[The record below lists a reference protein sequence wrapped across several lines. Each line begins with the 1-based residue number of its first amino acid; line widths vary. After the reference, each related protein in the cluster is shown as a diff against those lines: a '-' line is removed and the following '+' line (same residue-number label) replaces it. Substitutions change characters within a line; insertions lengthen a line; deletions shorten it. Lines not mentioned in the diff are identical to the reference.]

1 MYALYYMYKLVVL
14 HLAKVKAHVRAYNS
28 ACLAKVNIG
37 KDAAT
42 TTSKGVAIV
51 FTAQYLCGNLLNKN
65 HQWTLS
71 QYYSGKV
78 SVGNH
83 GESEGTS
90 MVDRGKKDNILRLL
104 QC

>member
-42 TTSKGVAIV
+42 TTSKGQHDICVVI
-51 FTAQYLCGNLLNKN
+51 F
-65 HQWTLS
+65 
-71 QYYSGKV
+71 
-78 SVGNH
+78 
-83 GESEGTS
+83 
-90 MVDRGKKDNILRLL
+90 
-104 QC
+104 